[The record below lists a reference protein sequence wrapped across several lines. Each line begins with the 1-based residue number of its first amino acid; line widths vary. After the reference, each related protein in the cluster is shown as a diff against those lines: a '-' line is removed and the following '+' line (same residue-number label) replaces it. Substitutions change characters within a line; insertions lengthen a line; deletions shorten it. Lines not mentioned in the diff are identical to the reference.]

1 MWCPRR
7 VFVVLLPV
15 VLAACAWN
23 SDKRTLAQLRN
34 VEPDL
39 TEVRVENGLDQAI
52 FGYRKFLEEAPPSS
66 RTPEAMRRLADLE
79 LEREYGLLSE
89 GPASALPAPERSSL
103 ELGSKSRES
112 ASPNSAT
119 NSMSSESDRAFE
131 QRATRAPDLAGSGD
145 AGDLV
150 LPGRKEAGKAGPL
163 EAIKLYDEILA
174 AYPDY
179 PFHDQ
184 ILYQKARAFD
194 ELGRNDEAIVVIER
208 LISEYPESRHIDEVQ
223 FRRAEYFFV
232 RRKYFDAEKSYES
245 IVARGAQSDY
255 YELALYKLGWTL
267 YKLQFHKEAL
277 HQYIALLDYKV
288 SVGYDFSQSQDPTD
302 DEVDGRRIADTHRVI
317 SLCFSELGGATVVE
331 KFFDENGS
339 RSYEDRIY
347 SHLGD
352 FYFEKLR
359 YNDAAE
365 VYTSFVDLYPFDRI
379 SPQFG
384 MRVVEIYE
392 AGGFPKLVLESKKD
406 FAARYGLQAE
416 YWTHFDSVDTPEV
429 LSYLK
434 SNLKDL
440 ANHYHALYQDVEQAG
455 DKPAHFAEA
464 SRWYRAY
471 LTSFSDD
478 PETPSI
484 HYQLAD
490 LLLEHELFSEAALE
504 YERTAYEYPEHGRAA
519 AAGYAAI
526 FAHREHQRSVT
537 GEDGPAARRAAMTS
551 TLKFVD
557 TFPTHEHAAV
567 VLGAAVDD
575 MYALEDFEF
584 AIETGRRLIDNY
596 PEAELQ
602 TRRSA
607 WMVIA
612 HGSFELVN
620 FEQAE
625 HAYSRVLD
633 MTPEEDDA
641 KQDVVE
647 NLAASIYKQGEQ
659 ANEAED
665 YRSAADHFL
674 RIAQVAPDSGIRPV
688 AEYDAGAALIRLE
701 DWAGAAAVLDVFRQT
716 HPDHELGR
724 EATKQMA
731 FVYREDGNLAGAA
744 KEYERVAAE
753 AEDPELRSDALLV
766 AGGLYE
772 TSELPVKALAVYL
785 NFVREF
791 SEPIERVVET
801 RFKMADIYS
810 EQGEEK
816 SYHEELRL
824 IVEIDRT
831 AGGNRTDR
839 VRYLAARSALVL
851 SERLYGQFSD
861 LRLAQPFEQNLRKKQ
876 DRMDTA
882 LAAFG
887 ELVSYE
893 VGEVTAAATFYIAEV
908 YYNFSQA
915 LLDSERPSDLAPGEM
930 QDYEMVLEEE
940 AFPFE
945 EQAIEVHEKNLE
957 LMAAG
962 VYNVWIENSLEK
974 LAVMM
979 PGRYAKFEASSGPID
994 SLDTYAYHVSGPTAE
1009 LLADV
1014 IVEETAV
1021 EIASQPLTI
1030 EDSALLSDEDV
1041 ATDETGFDTSEDLD
1055 EATMVDGNEDDVVV
1069 LEPASEAPEGVEEE
1083 LLSDA
1088 AISASELENMPAA
1101 PDMAFDEIL
1110 VDEAGSGED
1119 ESDALETE
1127 SVNGGGDATAQ

>member
-1 MWCPRR
+1 MWCRSR
-7 VFVVLLPV
+7 VAVCLIPI
-15 VLAACAWN
+15 VLAACVWN
-23 SDKRTLAQLRN
+23 SDKRTLAELRN

-52 FGYRKFLEEAPPSS
+52 FGYRKFLEETPLSS

-79 LEREYGLLSE
+79 LERQYGLLSDE
-89 GPASALPAPERSSL
+89 PSSTLPAPERSSL
-103 ELGSKSRES
+103 EHSSNTRTS
-112 ASPNSAT
+112 ASPKSGT
-119 NSMSSESDRAFE
+119 TSEPSESDRAFE
-131 QRATRAPDLAGSGD
+131 QRATQAPGLSGSDEELG
-145 AGDLV
+145 LV
-150 LPGRKEAGKAGPL
+150 LPGRKEVGTAGPL
-163 EAIKLYDEILA
+163 EAIKLYDKILA
-174 AYPDY
+174 AYPNY

-194 ELGRNDEAIVVIER
+194 ELGRNDEAIAVIER
-208 LISEYPESRHIDEVQ
+208 LINEYPESRHIDEVQ

-232 RRKYFDAEKSYES
+232 RRKYFNAEESYES
-245 IVARGAQSDY
+245 IVGRGPRSEY

-267 YKLQFHKEAL
+267 YKLQFHEEAL

-288 SVGYDFSQSQDPTD
+288 SLGYDFSKSEKPTD

-317 SLCFSELGGATVVE
+317 SLCFSELGGAQVVE

-339 RSYEDRIY
+339 RGYEDRIY
-347 SHLGD
+347 GHLGE
-352 FYFEKLR
+352 FYLEKLR

-365 VYTSFVDLYPFDRI
+365 ALTSFVSLYPFHRT

-392 AGGFPKLVLESKKD
+392 AGDFPKLVLESKKD

-416 YWTHFDSVDTPEV
+416 YWTRFEIIDSPEV

-434 SNLKDL
+434 NNLKDL
-440 ANHYHALYQDVEQAG
+440 ANHYHALYQDAEQAE

-471 LTSFSDD
+471 LMSFAAD
-478 PETPSI
+478 PGTPSI

-490 LLLEHELFSEAALE
+490 LLLEHELFGQAARE
-504 YERTAYEYPEHGRAA
+504 YERTAYEYAEHERAA

-526 FAHREHQRSVT
+526 FAHREYQKSVT
-537 GEDGPAARRAAMTS
+537 SEHEQSVRRAAMTS
-551 TLKFVD
+551 TLRFVD
-557 TFPTHEHAAV
+557 AFPKHEHAAA

-575 MYALEDFEF
+575 LYSLEKFEF
-584 AIETGRRLIDNY
+584 AIETGRRLIDAY
-596 PEAELQ
+596 PDSEEQ

-612 HGSFELVN
+612 HASFELVDY
-620 FEQAE
+620 EQAE
-625 HAYSRVLD
+625 QAYSRVLE
-633 MTPEEDDA
+633 MTPAEDDTT
-641 KQDVVE
+641 QDVVD
-647 NLAASIYKQGEQ
+647 NLAASIYRQGEQ

-665 YRSAADHFL
+665 YRAAADHFL
-674 RIAQVAPDSGIRPV
+674 RIAQVAPDSGIRAV

-701 DWAGAAAVLDVFRQT
+701 DWAAAASVLDTFRRT

-731 FVYREDGNLAGAA
+731 FVYREDGKLAGAA
-744 KEYERVAAE
+744 TEYERVAAE
-753 AEDPELRSDALLV
+753 AQDPELRSDALLV

-772 TSELPVKALAVYL
+772 TSELPAKALAVYL
-785 NFVREF
+785 NFVSEF
-791 SEPIERVVET
+791 TEPIERVVET
-801 RFKMADIYS
+801 RFKMAEIYR
-810 EQGEEK
+810 EQNEEA

-839 VRYLAARSALVL
+839 VRYLAAQSSLVL
-851 SERLYGQFSD
+851 SERLYSLFSD
-861 LRLAQPFEQNLRKKQ
+861 IRLVLPFEQNLRKKQ
-876 DRMDTA
+876 ARMDAA

-908 YYNFSQA
+908 YYNFSKA
-915 LLDSERPSDLAPGEM
+915 LLDSERPSDLAPDEM

-962 VYNVWIENSLEK
+962 VYNHWIEDSLEK

-979 PGRYAKFEASSGPID
+979 PGRYAKFESSSGLIASLDSYDYHVAGPVSETLDAVIAEEGHVEMTPELATAEEIILSEGQEVEAEQASSDEVAGSSSPTGVEVDGID
-994 SLDTYAYHVSGPTAE
+994 LPVQ
-1009 LLADV
+1009 
-1014 IVEETAV
+1014 EEV
-1021 EIASQPLTI
+1021 
-1030 EDSALLSDEDV
+1030 EDV
-1041 ATDETGFDTSEDLD
+1041 
-1055 EATMVDGNEDDVVV
+1055 
-1069 LEPASEAPEGVEEE
+1069 
-1083 LLSDA
+1083 LSDA
-1088 AISASELENMPAA
+1088 SEFTPEMESMPAA
-1101 PDMAFDEIL
+1101 PDTA
-1110 VDEAGSGED
+1110 SGETSLD
-1119 ESDALETE
+1119 EMGWGENASGVLEPE
-1127 SVNGGGDATAQ
+1127 SVNGGVDAAVQ

>member
-7 VFVVLLPV
+7 VVVCLVPI
-15 VLAACAWN
+15 VLSACAWN
-23 SDKRTLAQLRN
+23 SDKQTLAELRN

-52 FGYRKFLEEAPPSS
+52 SGYRKFLEESPPSS

-79 LEREYGLLSE
+79 LEREYGVLAE
-89 GPASALPAPERSSL
+89 GPPSTLPAPERSSL
-103 ELGSKSRES
+103 EPSSNSDKS
-112 ASPNSAT
+112 ASPGSGT
-119 NSMSSESDRAFE
+119 TSKSSESDRAFE
-131 QRATRAPDLAGSGD
+131 RRATRAPELAESDEGL
-145 AGDLV
+145 DLV
-150 LPGRKEAGKAGPL
+150 LPGRREVGTAGPL

-174 AYPDY
+174 AYPNY

-184 ILYQKARAFD
+184 ILYQKARAYD
-194 ELGRNDEAIVVIER
+194 ELGRNDEAIAVIER
-208 LISEYPESRHIDEVQ
+208 LIKEFPESRHIDEVE

-245 IVARGAQSDY
+245 IVNRGAQSEY

-267 YKLQFHKEAL
+267 YKLQFHAEAL

-288 SVGYDFSQSQDPTD
+288 SGGYDFSKSESLTD

-317 SLCFSELGGATVVE
+317 SLCFSELGGAEVVE
-331 KFFDENGS
+331 RFFKENGS

-347 SHLGD
+347 SQLGD

-359 YNDAAE
+359 YNDAA
-365 VYTSFVDLYPFDRI
+365 VAYTAFVRLYPLHRS
-379 SPQFG
+379 SPRFG

-416 YWTHFDSVDTPEV
+416 YWTRFDVAESPEV

-434 SNLKDL
+434 INLKDL
-440 ANHYHALYQDVEQAG
+440 ANHYHALYQDVEQS
-455 DKPAHFAEA
+455 DEKPAHFAEA
-464 SRWYRAY
+464 SRWYRGY
-471 LTSFSDD
+471 LTSFPED

-490 LLLEHELFSEAALE
+490 LLLEHELFSQAARE
-504 YERTAYEYPEHGRAA
+504 YERTAYGYPEHGRAA

-526 FAHREHQRSVT
+526 FAHREHQKSVT
-537 GEDGPAARRAAMTS
+537 GEDEPAARRGAMTS
-551 TLKFVD
+551 TLRFVD
-557 TFPTHEHAAV
+557 AFPVHEHAAA

-575 MYALEDFEF
+575 LYALEEFEF
-584 AIETGRRLIDNY
+584 AIETGRKLINVY
-596 PEAELQ
+596 PDAKEE

-607 WMVIA
+607 WLVIA
-612 HGSFELVN
+612 HASFELVDY
-620 FEQAE
+620 EQAE
-625 HAYSRVLD
+625 HAYARALD
-633 MTPEEDDA
+633 MTPAEDDT

-659 ANEAED
+659 ANEAQD

-674 RIAQVAPDSGIRPV
+674 RIAQVAPNSEIRPV

-701 DWAGAAAVLDVFRQT
+701 DWTAAATVLDAFRQT

-744 KEYERVAAE
+744 SEYERVAAE
-753 AEDPELRSDALLV
+753 AQDPELRSDALLV

-772 TSELPVKALAVYL
+772 TSKLPAKALAVYL
-785 NFVREF
+785 NFVSEF
-791 SEPIERVVET
+791 TEPIERVVET
-801 RFKMADIYS
+801 RFKMAELYK
-810 EQGEEK
+810 EQNEEV
-816 SYHEELRL
+816 SYHGELRL
-824 IVEIDRT
+824 IVEIDRS

-839 VRYLAARSALVL
+839 VRYLAAQSALVL
-851 SERLYGQFSD
+851 SKRFYGQFSD
-861 LRLAQPFEQNLRKKQ
+861 IRLAQPFEQNLRKKQ
-876 DRMDTA
+876 KAMDAA

-887 ELVSYE
+887 GLVSYE

-962 VYNVWIENSLEK
+962 VYNRWIENSLGK

-979 PGRYAKFEASSGPID
+979 PGRYAKFESSSGLIA
-994 SLDTYAYHVSGPTAE
+994 SLDSYDYHVAGPAPE
-1009 LLADV
+1009 ALDEV
-1014 IVEETAV
+1014 IAEETLV
-1021 EIASQPLTI
+1021 EIAPEL
-1030 EDSALLSDEDV
+1030 AV
-1041 ATDETGFDTSEDLD
+1041 AEEG
-1055 EATMVDGNEDDVVV
+1055 MM
-1069 LEPASEAPEGVEEE
+1069 SEAPELEALEPGPDEIAGSNSQNVAQVDDIDLSVPEGVVED
-1083 LLSDA
+1083 LSDA
-1088 AISASELENMPAA
+1088 PGSTSEIESVPAA
-1101 PDMAFDEIL
+1101 PAT
-1110 VDEAGSGED
+1110 APD
-1119 ESDALETE
+1119 ESTFDDAAWPEDVSGISDTE
-1127 SVNGGGDATAQ
+1127 SVNGGIDATPQ